1 MFTLSNCPI
10 YSHGAFCVRGLRNG
24 PDSVKF
30 HFFVSSTEMTPHPK
44 TVPDR
49 LVQQYIQMMSTQL
62 NQKLSPCVVWK
73 IQLSEFRLILN
84 DIVCHLTGS
93 TPIEHVHHV

>member
-1 MFTLSNCPI
+1 MDL
-10 YSHGAFCVRGLRNG
+10 L
-24 PDSVKF
+24 KF
-30 HFFVSSTEMTPHPK
+30 HFFVGSGTEMTPHPK

-49 LVQQYIQMMSTQL
+49 LVKQYIQTMSTQL

-84 DIVCHLTGS
+84 DIVAMSPDRLYTH
-93 TPIEHVHHV
+93 